1 MKLKDIL
8 PSFHGLTKIVAIEGG
23 VKKIESISPIAKNF
37 IKSNNKAIQGVLDL
51 PLNSVKI
58 YTEFDKSMKRNMIV
72 IRGVI

>member
-8 PSFHGLTKIVAIEGG
+8 PSFKIVAIEGG